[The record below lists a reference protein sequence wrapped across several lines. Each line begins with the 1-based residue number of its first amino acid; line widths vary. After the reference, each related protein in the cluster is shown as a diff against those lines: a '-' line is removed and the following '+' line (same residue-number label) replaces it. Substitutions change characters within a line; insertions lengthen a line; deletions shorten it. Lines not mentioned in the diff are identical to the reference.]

1 MDDYNDAE
9 QLAGVGGSALRG
21 AGKIANAATRRLRE
35 KAIKKAKKESAA
47 AIRKVA
53 HLVKMVIAGLISIL
67 GPIGI
72 IVLSFVVII
81 FMAFGATAGSSS
93 SAGGTGM
100 VGGSQQFTPRLTAPS
115 TSSRYYYSTDNPFY
129 PAYGMPNCTAYAFGR
144 IYELNGSRPNLCTGN
159 AEMWYDYNKSHNYY
173 PYGSTP
179 KLGAVAVWVHPGG
192 GHVAVVEKIEN
203 NTVTYSNSAYNGTNF
218 YLSNAPLSDPGN
230 VGATDWTLQG
240 YIYAYT
246 PPISNTSSG
255 IVNNLSAPQFERQF
269 ATFFEVKGFNKAM
282 ICGML
287 GNIFRE
293 TSYLPSNYFA
303 GYVPD
308 AFGAVGNSGGIC
320 MWYGDNCTRFK
331 RDCPNWGVDVTAQFE
346 YLYQTLIKDG
356 QGSYNDKYYY
366 WCTGCLSRMQAVPN
380 TKDGARQAARIFH
393 DYYERSATGS
403 ADRMEFAATTWDNL
417 S

>member
-1 MDDYNDAE
+1 
-9 QLAGVGGSALRG
+9 
-21 AGKIANAATRRLRE
+21 
-35 KAIKKAKKESAA
+35 
-47 AIRKVA
+47 
-53 HLVKMVIAGLISIL
+53 
-67 GPIGI
+67 
-72 IVLSFVVII
+72 
-81 FMAFGATAGSSS
+81 
-93 SAGGTGM
+93 
-100 VGGSQQFTPRLTAPS
+100 
-115 TSSRYYYSTDNPFY
+115 
-129 PAYGMPNCTAYAFGR
+129 
-144 IYELNGSRPNLCTGN
+144 
-159 AEMWYDYNKSHNYY
+159 
-173 PYGSTP
+173 
-179 KLGAVAVWVHPGG
+179 
-192 GHVAVVEKIEN
+192 
-203 NTVTYSNSAYNGTNF
+203 
-218 YLSNAPLSDPGN
+218 
-230 VGATDWTLQG
+230 
-240 YIYAYT
+240 
-246 PPISNTSSG
+246 
-255 IVNNLSAPQFERQF
+255 
-269 ATFFEVKGFNKAM
+269 M

>member
-93 SAGGTGM
+93 SANGVS
-100 VGGSQQFTPRLTAPS
+100 VGGSSQFVPRLTAPS
-115 TSSRYYYSTDNPFY
+115 TSNRYYYSTDNPFY

-218 YLSNAPLSDPGN
+218 YLNTAPL
-230 VGATDWTLQG
+230 
-240 YIYAYT
+240 
-246 PPISNTSSG
+246 
-255 IVNNLSAPQFERQF
+255 PQFERQF
-269 ATFFEVKGFNKAM
+269 ATFFEAKGFNKAM